1 MGKYLINI
9 LKDKDFEEI
18 VIGDAC
24 IYKEGEYFIVSA
36 SYSEC
41 KLSKKLYRYLKLN
54 GLNTKVRIADNKTP
68 NKKKIDKLYQ
78 GIPKEDISFLFYAAD
93 GIFSIYDYEGL
104 TV

>member
-1 MGKYLINI
+1 MVKYLINI

-18 VIGDAC
+18 VIADAC

-78 GIPKEDISFLFYAAD
+78 GIELNPKSW
-93 GIFSIYDYEGL
+93 
-104 TV
+104 TVYK

>member
-18 VIGDAC
+18 VIADAC

-41 KLSKKLYRYLKLN
+41 KLSKKIYRYLKLN

-68 NKKKIDKLYQ
+68 NKKKIDKLFQKRTSVFCFMLLMEYLVYMTM
-78 GIPKEDISFLFYAAD
+78 K
-93 GIFSIYDYEGL
+93 
-104 TV
+104 T